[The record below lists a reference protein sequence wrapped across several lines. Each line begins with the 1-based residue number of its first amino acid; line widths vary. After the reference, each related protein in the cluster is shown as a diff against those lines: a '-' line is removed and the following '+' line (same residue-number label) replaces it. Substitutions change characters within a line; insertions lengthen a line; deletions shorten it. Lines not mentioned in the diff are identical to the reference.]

1 MADIDEYS
9 VRIKHNMRKDKTKRR
24 KKQKQK
30 QKQKQTHDKKKI
42 KRTLKDKYEEEIVD
56 LPNIHKVEDRWYDIA
71 ELNGSYS
78 PEINKRIQPSIIG
91 KVSDSI
97 FEINFEDYYLNG
109 EPLTLYNPSEE
120 DSIDRYKPYD
130 SIESRIF
137 LLDRLE
143 LKFDVHKMITPKQND
158 SNCWF
163 NCMFMVLFVS
173 DKGRKFFKF
182 FRHLMIEGK
191 DSSGIEIP
199 TDLKIAF
206 AYLNYAIDSCL
217 TGNSVMYN
225 LDTNNIIKHIY
236 ESLPVTDT
244 DWITGVG
251 DPGNPIYYYVNIMDY
266 LKNKSILFFILSNDN
281 DCEWRDRLSEQIDEF
296 EGLPEVIVIEFA
308 INLYCTNKPV
318 TFKINHIKY
327 ALDSICI
334 IDTGKNHFCSLL
346 TCNSK
351 EYFYDGASHTTLI
364 PFEWKSKINKDFSW
378 VSMWDFQYNFL
389 KSYQQCIY
397 YRVTK

>member
-1 MADIDEYS
+1 MDHVYFT
-9 VRIKHNMRKDKTKRR
+9 VRKKRNVGKDKTKRR
-24 KKQKQK
+24 IQKQK
-30 QKQKQTHDKKKI
+30 QSRDKKKF

-56 LPNIHKVEDRWYDIA
+56 LPNIHKVEDKLYHVA

-78 PEINKRIQPSIIG
+78 PEINKRIQHYIIG
-91 KVSDSI
+91 KISDSI
-97 FEINFEDYYLNG
+97 FEINFEDYYSNG
-109 EPLTLYNPSEE
+109 EPLMLYNPEEE

-130 SIESRIF
+130 SIESRMF
-137 LLDRLE
+137 LLDRLD
-143 LKFDVHKMITPKQND
+143 LKFYVDKMITPKQND

-182 FRHLMIEGK
+182 FRHLMIEGR
-191 DSSGIEIP
+191 DSLGIEIP

-206 AYLNYAIDSCL
+206 AYLNYAIDACL

-225 LDTNNIIKHIY
+225 LDTNNIIKRIY
-236 ESLPVTDT
+236 ENLHFTDN
-244 DWITGVG
+244 DWITNVG
-251 DPGNPIYYYVNIMDY
+251 DAGNPIYYYMDIMDY
-266 LKNKSILFFILSNDN
+266 LKNNSIQFFTLFNDSN
-281 DCEWRDRLSEQIDEF
+281 CLWKDRLSEKIIEF
-296 EGLPEVIVIEFA
+296 DILPEVIVIEFIDD
-308 INLYCTNKPV
+308 INCSNKPI
-318 TFKINHIKY
+318 TFKINNIKY

-334 IDTGKNHFCSLL
+334 RDVDKYHVCSLL

-364 PFEWKSKINKDFSW
+364 PFEWKNKINKDFSW
-378 VSMWDFQYNFL
+378 VSTDLKYNFL

>member
-1 MADIDEYS
+1 MDHIS
-9 VRIKHNMRKDKTKRR
+9 VRRKRNVKKDKTKRR
-24 KKQKQK
+24 IKKQS
-30 QKQKQTHDKKKI
+30 HDKKKF
-42 KRTLKDKYEEEIVD
+42 KRTLKDKYEEEIID
-56 LPNIHKVEDRWYDIA
+56 LPNIHKVEDRLYNIA

-78 PEINKRIQPSIIG
+78 PEINKRIQQPIIG
-91 KVSDSI
+91 KISDSI
-97 FEINFEDYYLNG
+97 FEINFEDYYSNG
-109 EPLTLYNPSEE
+109 EPLMLYNPEEE

-137 LLDRLE
+137 LLDRLY
-143 LKFDVHKMITPKQND
+143 LKFDVHKIITPKQND

-191 DSSGIEIP
+191 QSSGIEIP

-206 AYLNYAIDSCL
+206 AYLNYAIDACV
-217 TGNSVMYN
+217 TGNSVMYD
-225 LDTNNIIKHIY
+225 LDTNNIIKRIY
-236 ESLPVTDT
+236 QSITVTGNNE
-244 DWITGVG
+244 WIPDVG
-251 DPGNPIYYYVNIMDY
+251 YHGNPIYYYMNIMDY
-266 LKNKSILFFILSNDN
+266 LKNNSIQFFTLFNESN
-281 DCEWRDRLSEQIDEF
+281 CGWKDRLSEKIIEF
-296 EGLPEVIVIEFA
+296 YILPEVIVIEFVDDV
-308 INLYCTNKPV
+308 NCTNKPL
-318 TFKINHIKY
+318 TFKINNIKY

-334 IDTGKNHFCSLL
+334 RDVDKYHVCSLL

-378 VSMWDFQYNFL
+378 VSADLKYNFL